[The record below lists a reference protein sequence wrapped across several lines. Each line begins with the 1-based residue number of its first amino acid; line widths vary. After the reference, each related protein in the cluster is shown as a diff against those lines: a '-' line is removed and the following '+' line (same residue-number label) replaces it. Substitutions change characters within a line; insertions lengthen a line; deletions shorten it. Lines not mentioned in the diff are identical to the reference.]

1 MARLEDQDLD
11 ERRLARRNRRK
22 RSRLIAFI
30 ILFFIIVLVVALIG
44 VGVHYI
50 RQALPVAKP
59 VEEQVEVT
67 EETEKQ
73 DVAIE
78 TPDEEESQPVEEYSE
93 EELLTQVVESCIS
106 EMPLED
112 KVAGLFI
119 TTPEQLT
126 GVETAVKAGSGT
138 KDALGKYAV
147 GGIVY
152 AAKNIKST
160 DQIKEMLDTT
170 ASMSKYPI
178 FTIMSDKAVAAD
190 GIKTT
195 LEYDIPE
202 ETEDEEQAG
211 EFGATLGTQLYKYG
225 FNFVISPSVDSF
237 EDGSLTLAFAKGL
250 KESGITACIYRFPVM
265 GETAEAADS
274 SDITK
279 DDLVMNVYDVIKPAL
294 DDGSLGAVQVSNI
307 SLPGL
312 TEDDT
317 PACLSSKVIEDE
329 LRGTLG
335 FEGIVI
341 SSPLNEVAVTENY
354 DSSEAAIRAIKA
366 GCDMIFLPDNF
377 EEAYEGLLS
386 EVRDGSISEDR
397 VNESLRRIYSIKY
410 ADRVNQISQG
420 S

>member
-30 ILFFIIVLVVALIG
+30 ILFIVIILLISLIG

-50 RQALPVAKP
+50 RINFPVNRQ

-78 TPDEEESQPVEEYSE
+78 TPDEEESHPVEEYSQ
-93 EELLTQVVESCIS
+93 EELLTQVIESCIS

-138 KDALGKYAV
+138 KEALGNYAV
-147 GGIVY
+147 GGILY
-152 AAKNIKST
+152 SAKNIKST

-178 FTIMSDKAVAAD
+178 FTIMSDKAVNYDAV
-190 GIKTT
+190 KTT
-195 LEYDIPE
+195 LDYEIPE

-211 EFGATLGTQLYKYG
+211 EIGEKLGTQLYKYG
-225 FNFVISPSVDSF
+225 FNFVLAPGVDTYT
-237 EDGSLTLAFAKGL
+237 DGNYTMAFSKGL
-250 KESGITACIYRFPVM
+250 KESGITACSYRFPLM

-279 DDLVMNVYDVIKPAL
+279 DDLVMNVYEVVKPAL
-294 DDGSLGAVQVSNI
+294 DEGSLGAVQVSNI

-312 TEDDT
+312 TGDDT
-317 PACLSSKVIEDE
+317 PACLSSKIVEDE

-335 FEGIVI
+335 FEGVVI
-341 SSPLNEVAVTENY
+341 SSPLSEVAVTENY
-354 DSSEAAIRAIKA
+354 DSSEAAIKAINA

-386 EVRDGSISEDR
+386 EVRDGSISEER
-397 VNESLRRIYSIKY
+397 INESLRRIYAVKY